1 MYIKDDLSQ
10 REHFFQM
17 TAQLIKSETV
27 IQFKFRSACSKRHCA
42 NLPPGK
48 GKKGKERKQGFKINV
63 SKITIL
69 NALHQNSV
77 IKAGTVTHRQALLKR
92 TTTVLKKQ
100 ITSGL
105 CLLCLILATERHY
118 WLNSVN

>member
-48 GKKGKERKQGFKINV
+48 GKKGKERKEGNYRLAKMQV
-63 SKITIL
+63 S
-69 NALHQNSV
+69 V
-77 IKAGTVTHRQALLKR
+77 FPAGSIR
-92 TTTVLKKQ
+92 TEK
-100 ITSGL
+100 
-105 CLLCLILATERHY
+105 
-118 WLNSVN
+118 